1 MQAAM
6 DRLESFVSRRRRL
19 VLGIWAVMLLAS
31 LPFAAQQTKH
41 LTAGG
46 FEVPGSQS
54 LTAADLLKRFPG
66 VQTQPLIFVFDNS
79 TRNATALSAAVGTAV
94 GATHGV
100 EGLTASPAAIQNAK
114 AHGTDPIVLL
124 PLTVTGTVDESA
136 DA

>member
-19 VLGIWAVMLLAS
+19 VLGIWGAILVLS

-54 LTAADLLKRFPG
+54 LATVDQLKRFPG
-66 VQTQPLIFVFDNS
+66 VQTEKLVFVFDNAS
-79 TRNATALSAAVGTAV
+79 KDSGALGAAVDKAV
-94 GATHGV
+94 DGVKGV
-100 EGLTASPAAIQNAK
+100 EGVSVPPQAVDTAKQAGDEPV
-114 AHGTDPIVLL
+114 VL
-124 PLTVTGTVDESA
+124 
-136 DA
+136 